1 MDSNLTQII
10 NSPGLWIASSITV
23 ITVVAQAIIFLR
35 ASLKEAKTIGLERER
50 YIAGMRSAIITAIGP
65 SFSPVIVLLS
75 LIAVIGGPTTWMR
88 LCDVGAARTE
98 LSIVALSS
106 GLLGIEPGTAA
117 FNLEAFSYSIW
128 GMALNDLGWLVVVLV
143 TIHKMTGIVDKL
155 YTKYNPKWIKLFMGG
170 TIIGLFAYLVS
181 NTFVGKAITGDY
193 APIVACLVAA
203 ATMIIINKL
212 LARYQ
217 RLQELAL
224 GLSMLAGMF
233 ITQALF
239 G

>member
-1 MDSNLTQII
+1 MDANLQQIM
-10 NSPGLWIASSITV
+10 NSPGLWIASSLTV
-23 ITVVAQAIIFLR
+23 ITVVVQAVIFLKT
-35 ASLKEAKTIGLERER
+35 SLKEANRIGLERDR
-50 YIAGMRSAIITAIGP
+50 YMASMRSAIITAIGP

-106 GLLGIEPGTAA
+106 GLLGIEPGTEA
-117 FNLEAFSYSIW
+117 FNLDAFSFSIW
-128 GMALNDLGWLVVVLV
+128 GMALNNLGWLLVVLLS
-143 TIHKMTGIVDKL
+143 IHKMTGIVDKL
-155 YTKYNPKWIKLFMGG
+155 YTKYNPKWIKLLMGG

-181 NTFVGKAITGDY
+181 NSVVAKAITGDF
-193 APIVACLVAA
+193 APIVACLIAA

-212 LARYQ
+212 FAKYQ

-224 GLSMLAGMF
+224 GLAMLTGMF
-233 ITQALF
+233 STQALF